1 VTRDEIEELERALRE
16 AEPPEATRARERARR
31 TVLAAHAQAPPRR
44 TSRLRLAAV
53 AVTTLLAALAFTQ
66 RDSGP
71 ARAFK
76 DLVRDVV
83 AAPQPTPAP
92 TPADGLALPA
102 AGRLLVN
109 EDHTLW
115 VVERSGKRR
124 RLGAGRDA
132 SWSPHGLFVAAA
144 SGRTLAAIDP
154 DDRTIRWRLRP
165 GAPVSLPRW
174 APDGLQVAYRS
185 GRTLRIVYG
194 NGKHDV
200 RAGRDMAAVA
210 PAWRPGRPRTLAWAA
225 TDGTVTLEDAL
236 TAKVL
241 KTWRAGPVRRL
252 AWSADGRR
260 LLVGGR
266 RDYTIHDLATNDR
279 DATRL
284 PRGAVLAAAAFAPGG
299 NRLALAVDTGEQTE
313 IRLQG
318 RALLTAPG
326 RLRGLEW
333 SPDGRWLLTH
343 WAGADHWLLVRTS
356 TRARASS
363 VSAVRHRFGATTA
376 THGWCC

>member
-1 VTRDEIEELERALRE
+1 VTRDEIEELERVLRE
-16 AEPPEATRARERARR
+16 AEAPDAVAARERARQ
-31 TVLAAHAQAPPRR
+31 TVLAAHAHAPPRR
-44 TSRLRLAAV
+44 TSRLRLVAV
-53 AVTTLLAALAFTQ
+53 AVTTLLAAFAFTQ

-109 EDHTLW
+109 EGDGLW
-115 VVERSGKRR
+115 VVERSGRR
-124 RLGAGRDA
+124 KRLGPWRDA

-154 DDRTIRWRLRP
+154 DDRTTRWRLRGP
-165 GAPVSLPRW
+165 APVSLPRW

-194 NGKHDV
+194 NGEHDV
-200 RAGRDMAAVA
+200 RAGRNMAAVA
-210 PAWRPGRPRTLAWAA
+210 PAWRPSQPRTIAWAA
-225 TDGTVTLEDAL
+225 TDGTVTVEDAL
-236 TAKVL
+236 TAKPL
-241 KTWRAGPVRRL
+241 WTWGAGLVRHL

-260 LLVGGR
+260 LLIAGR
-266 RDYTIHDLATNDR
+266 RHYTIHDLSTGDR

-284 PRGAVLAAAAFAPGG
+284 PRRGVLAAAAFAPSG

-313 IRLQG
+313 IRVQG
-318 RALLTAPG
+318 RTVLTAPG
-326 RLRGLEW
+326 RLRNLEW
-333 SPDGRWLLTH
+333 SPDGRWLLAH

-356 TRARASS
+356 SRARAST
-363 VSAVRHRFGATTA
+363 VSAVRHRFGAAAA